1 MDEQIEAV
9 QRMQDYIGVHV
20 TEEITLSDLA
30 RVSCFSPFYAHRLFR
45 THTGF
50 TTAEYIRK
58 LRLAQ
63 SALRLKAAGSRVT
76 DVAFDLGFGSA
87 DGYTRAFHREFG
99 CKPGTYARSPISITL
114 FVPYGVKFRAF
125 RKEKIN
131 MEKVQSVF
139 VQVVEKPERQVII
152 KRGKSA
158 ADYFAYCEEV
168 GCEVWGTLLS
178 MDALDGEPVCLWLP
192 EGYKTPGTSTY
203 IQGVEVSVD
212 YSGPI
217 PEGFDTITLPAEEY
231 LVFQGEPFP
240 EEEYCEAIV
249 AVQKAMDR
257 YDPSLIGYT
266 WDDTQPRIQVEPR
279 GERGYIE
286 MRAVKTVE

>member
-1 MDEQIEAV
+1 M
-9 QRMQDYIGVHV
+9 
-20 TEEITLSDLA
+20 
-30 RVSCFSPFYAHRLFR
+30 
-45 THTGF
+45 
-50 TTAEYIRK
+50 
-58 LRLAQ
+58 
-63 SALRLKAAGSRVT
+63 
-76 DVAFDLGFGSA
+76 
-87 DGYTRAFHREFG
+87 
-99 CKPGTYARSPISITL
+99 
-114 FVPYGVKFRAF
+114 
-125 RKEKIN
+125 
-131 MEKVQSVF
+131 
-139 VQVVEKPERQVII
+139 
-152 KRGKSA
+152 
-158 ADYFAYCEEV
+158 

-178 MDALDGEPVCLWLP
+178 MDALEGEPVCLWLP

-203 IQGVEVSVD
+203 VQGVEVSVD

-257 YDPSLIGYT
+257 YDPSLIGYA
-266 WDDTQPRIQVEPR
+266 WDDTQPRIQLEPR